1 MDKNFRE
8 YLARQLKE
16 AMKEF
21 EEAKQSAIKDLEYMQ
36 YYHATDFGA
45 AYFTKIDRVTEAGA
59 RVNQILQLMRAY
71 DYFEPSE
78 GKEEN

>member
-8 YLARQLKE
+8 YLGRQLKE
-16 AMKEF
+16 AQEEF
-21 EEAKQSAIKDLEYMQ
+21 EAAKQSAIKDLESMQ
-36 YYHATDFGA
+36 YYQATDFGA
-45 AYFTKIDRVTEAGA
+45 AYYTKIDKVTKAGT
-59 RVNQILQLMRAY
+59 RIQEIVNAMRAY